1 MNRSQRRAKAR
12 KIKKSKYRGYVSIE
26 YKDVAAFSVLIVVL
40 IFFPTGFLGKPDIEK
55 V

>member
-1 MNRSQRRAKAR
+1 MKLPNWFKKMWLPSTMAKLEGSNKIKAR
-12 KIKKSKYRGYVSIE
+12 L
-26 YKDVAAFSVLIVVL
+26 FSVLIVVL

>member
-1 MNRSQRRAKAR
+1 MHLSQRLLVGRF
-12 KIKKSKYRGYVSIE
+12 GYVSLE